1 MTCGWGLVS
10 SDFFFFFFLRANF
23 LILSFFF
30 FFVLFQTRLSFP
42 LHSGKEVPE
51 GSIVVKLQFSG
62 RTSREF
68 VIALTEPFS
77 ALAARIGDLQSV
89 PAAAVTLKFD
99 GDRVEPTQTPGD
111 LDMEDDDV
119 LDVIVAAGAA
129 STQSEPAAVA
139 VTAVA
144 AVVATAAVAAPG
156 QLPGT
161 PDLQQTV
168 RPRRKKNSKS
178 NNGANQTGGSQG
190 ASSHGTSSQGASS
203 QGASSQSGN
212 TDRGAPILVTV
223 APGPQL
229 NAFATFG
236 AKILSGDPLKKLSRA
251 LKALA
256 PGLTSFSLRL
266 GSAQGRALDPKQS
279 SRAQGVVDGSTIYI
293 LGG

>member
-1 MTCGWGLVS
+1 
-10 SDFFFFFFLRANF
+10 
-23 LILSFFF
+23 
-30 FFVLFQTRLSFP
+30 LFQTRLSFP

-129 STQSEPAAVA
+129 STQSEPAAA
-139 VTAVA
+139 AVA
-144 AVVATAAVAAPG
+144 AVAATAAVAAPG

-161 PDLQQTV
+161 PDLQHTV
-168 RPRRKKNSKS
+168 RPRRKKSNSS
-178 NNGANQTGGSQG
+178 ANQTGASHG
-190 ASSHGTSSQGASS
+190 ASSHGASSHGASSQGASS
-203 QGASSQSGN
+203 QGASSQGGN

-266 GSAQGRALDPKQS
+266 GSAQGRALDPKLS